1 MRGRPVTGKDNKL
14 RISITLDPDL
24 LELIKEKADEDD
36 RSLSQYINL
45 SLRKYF
51 EKIRKEENW

>member
-51 EKIRKEENW
+51 EKIRKEEN

>member
-36 RSLSQYINL
+36 RSLFQYINL
-45 SLRKYF
+45 SLRKYL
-51 EKIRKEENW
+51 EKIRKEEN

>member
-1 MRGRPVTGKDNKL
+1 MRGRPVRGKDNKL

-45 SLRKYF
+45 SLRKYI
-51 EKIRKEENW
+51 EKIRKEEN

>member
-1 MRGRPVTGKDNKL
+1 MRGRPVTGRNNKL

-36 RSLSQYINL
+36 RSLSQFINL
-45 SLRKYF
+45 SMRKYL
-51 EKIRKEENW
+51 EMIREEES

>member
-45 SLRKYF
+45 SLRKYL
-51 EKIRKEENW
+51 EKIRKEEN